1 MITFRDLVET
11 PEADAE
17 ALRAGAR
24 TIVLCAR
31 MRTIPR
37 LACTGGQ
44 TWVDAASD
52 LLGDLAVVLHH
63 GRGGDS
69 GPLAD
74 RVLREL
80 RALCSEFGH
89 AETWHA
95 TRAVSI
101 EDDGRLSAAH
111 ARLARFSRMQIRQR
125 SAIATL
131 ALDIVAKDLVD
142 SELDP
147 VQAP

>member
-17 ALRAGAR
+17 ALRAGVR

-37 LACTGGQ
+37 STCTGGE

-52 LLGDLAVVLHH
+52 LLGDLVVVLRHES
-63 GRGGDS
+63 GGGS
-69 GPLAD
+69 IAE
-74 RVLREL
+74 RVLREF

-89 AETWHA
+89 AEMRHA
-95 TRAVSI
+95 GLADSV
-101 EDDGRLSAAH
+101 EDDRVVSAAH
-111 ARLARFSRMQIRQR
+111 ARLAEFSRLHPRHR

-131 ALDIVAKDLVD
+131 ALKIVAEDLVETD
-142 SELDP
+142 QVPIEMP
-147 VQAP
+147 